1 MFLEFIEFCVYI
13 IFILDVDDLIVVYV
27 LVFFVE
33 DRRGGV
39 CI

>member
-1 MFLEFIEFCVYI
+1 MFLESIEFCAHI
-13 IFILDVDDLIVVYV
+13 TFTLDVDDLIVVHV
-27 LVFFVE
+27 SVSLAE